1 MGVPA
6 HFYAKRFSEQP
17 LEWLRV
23 TGGGPQLQLG
33 VAAGPNLQQTVL
45 AAVMQIDARHR
56 L

>member
-17 LEWLRV
+17 LEWLCV
-23 TGGGPQLQLG
+23 TRGGPQLELG

-45 AAVMQIDARHR
+45 AAVMQIDAGDR